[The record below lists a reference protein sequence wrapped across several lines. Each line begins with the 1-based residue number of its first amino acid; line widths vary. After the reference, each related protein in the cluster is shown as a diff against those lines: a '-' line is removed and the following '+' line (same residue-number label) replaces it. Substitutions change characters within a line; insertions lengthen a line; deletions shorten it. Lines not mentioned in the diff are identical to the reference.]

1 MALLPTTSAS
11 AHPDSCGTQCVVVP
25 TPAQDPTYGVDN
37 TGATDASLQMMKFL
51 AHISNDRVHTAASP
65 LTVQLQPDSHYW
77 FNYSIQ
83 FAYDATTNGNMVW
96 NTHVVPT
103 SVLPAFDLSYT
114 TLDLFGSTI
123 DQCYSATNDPLAY
136 DACITNWNSLG
147 GAAQR
152 LHFGQGIIAT
162 AGATDVTIIGNSA

>member
-1 MALLPTTSAS
+1 MRRSRVLRSSARQLVATGAVVALASGMALMPSTYAW

-83 FAYDATTNGNMVW
+83 FAYDATTNG
-96 NTHVVPT
+96 
-103 SVLPAFDLSYT
+103 
-114 TLDLFGSTI
+114 
-123 DQCYSATNDPLAY
+123 
-136 DACITNWNSLG
+136 
-147 GAAQR
+147 
-152 LHFGQGIIAT
+152 
-162 AGATDVTIIGNSA
+162 